1 MAKSSSCAI
10 EYTLSLIAGK
20 WKTVILYHLFHQPVY
35 RFNELKKLMPD
46 CSQRMLSL
54 QLKEL
59 EKAGLIQ
66 KKVYPVVPP
75 KTEYSLTKLGQ
86 SMLPVIKA
94 MDKWGLDHHNQLNKE
109 P

>member
-20 WKTVILYHLFHQPVY
+20 WKTVILYHLFHHPVC
-35 RFNELKKLMPD
+35 RFNELEKLMPD
-46 CSQRMLSL
+46 CSRRMLSL

-59 EKAGLIQ
+59 ETAGLLH

-75 KTEYSLTKLGQ
+75 KTEYSLTPLGT
-86 SMLPVIKA
+86 SLRPVIQA
-94 MDKWGLDHHNQLNKE
+94 MDQWGLGHQS
-109 P
+109 

>member
-1 MAKSSSCAI
+1 MTKQSSCAI

-20 WKTVILYHLFHQPVY
+20 WKTVILYHLFHKPVY
-35 RFNELKKLMPD
+35 RFNELQKLIPD
-46 CSQRMLSL
+46 CSRRMLSL

-75 KTEYSLTKLGQ
+75 KTEYSLTELGV
-86 SMLPVIKA
+86 SLRPVIQA
-94 MDKWGLDHHNQLNKE
+94 MDKWGLDHRN
-109 P
+109 

>member
-1 MAKSSSCAI
+1 MTKQSSCAI

-20 WKTVILYHLFHQPVY
+20 WKTVILYHLFHKSVY
-35 RFNELKKLMPD
+35 RFNELQKLIPD
-46 CSQRMLSL
+46 CSRRMLSL

-75 KTEYSLTKLGQ
+75 KTEYSLTELGI
-86 SMLPVIKA
+86 SLRPVIQA
-94 MDKWGLDHHNQLNKE
+94 MDKWGLDHRN
-109 P
+109 